1 MGRGFSPAGYFSLE
15 RCRESFG
22 SVCLDGVN
30 FFSRV
35 IVYLLDFPSNFFST
49 EIGKAIL
56 IIQSQYFLDYS
67 VIHFIFTVAYGLCAC
82 ELLQLAMMGTHH
94 LRIDMLMFALLIL
107 VIFCLMTDCLVNCWI
122 EFVIVTM
129 PIQRD

>member
-56 IIQSQYFLDYS
+56 IIQSLYFL
-67 VIHFIFTVAYGLCAC
+67 IILLFILF
-82 ELLQLAMMGTHH
+82 LLLHM
-94 LRIDMLMFALLIL
+94 
-107 VIFCLMTDCLVNCWI
+107 DCVLVNCCN
-122 EFVIVTM
+122 
-129 PIQRD
+129 